1 MFNLSNHQVLKPT
14 TASGI
19 GFVLLCHQL
28 WPLSPASAV
37 CPHFVF
43 GNSFFMPFKCILN
56 HFGRQTSERVRKR
69 VPTNF
74 ECENHPIK
82 VKQDVD
88 TKPNQKLE
96 KKKTG

>member
-1 MFNLSNHQVLKPT
+1 
-14 TASGI
+14 
-19 GFVLLCHQL
+19 
-28 WPLSPASAV
+28 
-37 CPHFVF
+37 
-43 GNSFFMPFKCILN
+43 MPFKCILN

-88 TKPNQKLE
+88 AKPNQKLE